1 MFNYYEHYTQNSGVN
16 LHAAAGVSPASEN
29 TTWISKCKL
38 CKGEDQEEYPLIETV
53 NMWSYKS

>member
-29 TTWISKCKL
+29 TT
-38 CKGEDQEEYPLIETV
+38 
-53 NMWSYKS
+53 